1 MNWSYLSQTN
11 EPISVSQDQLSAM
24 ALCGELVPES
34 LVWNE
39 TLPEWQPAR
48 NFWTVLTGSPAPP
61 PMPVASP
68 VRQQPRMVNQP
79 MANYRVGQPKRSGCG
94 CVGRIALG
102 VVVGL
107 FALMAFSV
115 YQSRNNPSKPSNA
128 SESARSRFREAN
140 RLIDNS
146 RDGAGQGD
154 HRDEK
159 SAAAMMAS
167 LAAQFRKEAIS
178 KGSGSTRGIFG
189 YAAKAADSNGF
200 TAFCKRKGD
209 TVLFLL
215 HVPDLRHFEEKAKRG
230 MAEGA
235 WVAANFATEMLD
247 DPKPTRMVVAT
258 RGIVLYDTMLEG
270 TVKEG
275 FLTEG
280 DNEDDKKLH
289 EELGIDSISSDE
301 DSMKE
306 KFYTFFEPVEK
317 PIKVPA
323 KQPAATTPE
332 AKRPEQ

>member
-1 MNWSYLSQTN
+1 M
-11 EPISVSQDQLSAM
+11 AM
-24 ALCGELVPES
+24 RGELVPES

-48 NFWTVLTGSPAPP
+48 NFWTVLTGSSAPP
-61 PMPVASP
+61 PMPVAGP
-68 VRQQPRMVNQP
+68 VRQQPRIVNQP
-79 MANYRVGQPKRSGCG
+79 MANYRAGQPKRSGCG

-107 FALMAFSV
+107 VALTAFSL

-146 RDGAGQGD
+146 RDGAGHGD
-154 HRDEK
+154 HNDEK
-159 SAAAMMAS
+159 SAAGMMAS

-178 KGSGSTRGIFG
+178 KGSGSARGIFG

-215 HVPDLRHFEEKAKRG
+215 HVPDLRHFEEKAKQG

-235 WVAANFATEMLD
+235 WVAANVATEMLD

-258 RGIVLYDTMLEG
+258 RGIMLYDAMLEG
-270 TVKEG
+270 VVKEG
-275 FLTEG
+275 FLTDADSE
-280 DNEDDKKLH
+280 NDKKRH
-289 EELGIDSISSDE
+289 KALGIDSFSSDE
-301 DSMKE
+301 ASMKE
-306 KFYTFFEPVEK
+306 KFYTFFEPTSK
-317 PIKVPA
+317 PA
-323 KQPAATTPE
+323 KVQPKETIPTTPE
-332 AKRPEQ
+332 VK